1 MYLATSNLLFT
12 QRVQP
17 APGSVALRSSRSAD
31 SSSNRDSTELS
42 IKAAITCHSDYYGSE
57 NSKKCRVRPGNMS
70 KDCEMLIIEGL
81 VKQYGDFTAVDDV
94 SFEANAGSV
103 FGLLGP
109 NGAGK
114 STLINCI
121 SGLLTPTTGHISV
134 SGHDIVKDGKAAR
147 QSLGIV
153 PQELALYDDLP
164 AIDNLR
170 YWGKAYGLRG
180 KFLEDRVNDVLG
192 YIGLADRASD
202 LPKKFS
208 GGMKRRLNFGC
219 GVVHQPKVLLL
230 DEPTVGVDPQSRAK
244 LFDLVEAE
252 RDAGACVLYTTHYM
266 EEAERLCDSLAII
279 DHGKTIAKGTVAEL
293 KSQLGARDALQ
304 LTGTFPVDATR
315 SAVASLASS
324 ITDLEILSLD
334 ENTLMLTLSRAS
346 QHLPGI
352 FDAISHAGGTVSET
366 SLRSPNLET
375 LFLLLTG
382 KELRE

>member
-1 MYLATSNLLFT
+1 MLA
-12 QRVQP
+12 V
-17 APGSVALRSSRSAD
+17 
-31 SSSNRDSTELS
+31 E
-42 IKAAITCHSDYYGSE
+42 H
-57 NSKKCRVRPGNMS
+57 
-70 KDCEMLIIEGL
+70 L

-94 SFEANAGSV
+94 SFRAGKGQV

-114 STLINCI
+114 STTINCI
-121 SGLLTPTTGHISV
+121 SGLLSPT
-134 SGHDIVKDGKAAR
+134 SGHVAVAGHDVAKDGKAAR

-153 PQELALYDDLP
+153 PQELALYEDLS
-164 AIDNLR
+164 AIENLR

-180 KFLEDRVNDVLG
+180 RELESRVIEVLD
-192 YIGLADRASD
+192 YIGLADRAKD
-202 LPKKFS
+202 LPKSFS

-219 GVVHQPKVLLL
+219 GVVHKPAVLLL
-230 DEPTVGVDPQSRAK
+230 DEPTVGVDPQSRAR

-279 DHGKTIAKGTVAEL
+279 DHGKMIAEGSVDEL
-293 KSQLGARDALQ
+293 KAELGARDALQ
-304 LTGTFPVDATR
+304 LVGEFPESVRPALD
-315 SAVASLASS
+315 SLVAEVG
-324 ITDLEILSLD
+324 DLEVISAD
-334 ENTLMLTLSRAS
+334 ENSLTMALSSAS
-346 QHLPGI
+346 HHLPAL
-352 FDAISHAGGTVSET
+352 FRAIGDAGGSVAET

>member
-1 MYLATSNLLFT
+1 
-12 QRVQP
+12 
-17 APGSVALRSSRSAD
+17 
-31 SSSNRDSTELS
+31 
-42 IKAAITCHSDYYGSE
+42 
-57 NSKKCRVRPGNMS
+57 
-70 KDCEMLIIEGL
+70 MLIVEGL

-94 SFEANAGSV
+94 SFEAGEGII

-114 STLINCI
+114 STAINCI
-121 SGLLTPTTGHISV
+121 SGLLAPTTGRIAV

-147 QSLGIV
+147 RSLGVV
-153 PQELALYDDLP
+153 PQEIALYEDLP

-170 YWGKAYGLRG
+170 YWGMAYGLRG
-180 KFLEDRVNDVLG
+180 KTLEDRVSDVLG
-192 YIGLADRASD
+192 HIGLADRAKD
-202 LPKKFS
+202 LPKEFS

-219 GVVHQPKVLLL
+219 GVVHKPKVLLL
-230 DEPTVGVDPQSRAK
+230 DEPTVGVDPQSRAR

-279 DHGKTIAKGTVAEL
+279 DRGKIIAKGTVAEL

-304 LTGTFPVDATR
+304 LSGNFPVDATK
-315 SAVASLASS
+315 SAIASLSSS
-324 ITDLEILSLD
+324 ITDLEILSQEED
-334 ENTLMLTLSRAS
+334 TLMLTLSLAS

-352 FDAISHAGGTVSET
+352 FDAISGAGGSVSET

-382 KELRE
+382 KELRQ

>member
-1 MYLATSNLLFT
+1 
-12 QRVQP
+12 
-17 APGSVALRSSRSAD
+17 
-31 SSSNRDSTELS
+31 
-42 IKAAITCHSDYYGSE
+42 
-57 NSKKCRVRPGNMS
+57 
-70 KDCEMLIIEGL
+70 MLIVESL
-81 VKQYGDFTAVDDV
+81 VKQYGDFTAVDEV
-94 SFEANAGSV
+94 SFEAGEGSV

-114 STLINCI
+114 STAINCI
-121 SGLLTPTTGHISV
+121 SGLLAPTAGRIAV
-134 SGHDIVKDGKAAR
+134 AGHDIVKDGKAAR
-147 QSLGIV
+147 RTLGVV
-153 PQELALYDDLP
+153 PQEIALYEDLP

-180 KFLEDRVNDVLG
+180 KALEDRVADVLG
-192 YIGLADRASD
+192 HIGLSDRAKD
-202 LPKKFS
+202 LPKEFS

-279 DHGKTIAKGTVAEL
+279 DRGKIIAKGTVAEL

-304 LTGTFPVDATR
+304 LSGSFPAEATT
-315 SAVASLASS
+315 SAIGSLAPS
-324 ITDLEILSLD
+324 ISDLEILSQD
-334 ENTLMLTLSRAS
+334 EGTLMLTLSQAS

-352 FDAISHAGGTVSET
+352 FDAIGRAGGSVSET

>member
-1 MYLATSNLLFT
+1 
-12 QRVQP
+12 
-17 APGSVALRSSRSAD
+17 
-31 SSSNRDSTELS
+31 
-42 IKAAITCHSDYYGSE
+42 
-57 NSKKCRVRPGNMS
+57 
-70 KDCEMLIIEGL
+70 MLIVEHL

-94 SFEANAGSV
+94 SFEASGGSV

-114 STLINCI
+114 STAINCI
-121 SGLLTPTTGHISV
+121 SGLLTPTAGHIAV
-134 SGHDIVKDGKAAR
+134 SGHDIARDGKAAR
-147 QSLGIV
+147 RSLGVV
-153 PQELALYDDLP
+153 PQELALYEDLP

-180 KFLEDRVNDVLG
+180 KALEDRVAAVLE
-192 YIGLADRASD
+192 YIGLADRARD
-202 LPKKFS
+202 LPKEFS

-279 DHGKTIAKGTVAEL
+279 DHGKIIAKGTVAEL
-293 KSQLGARDALQ
+293 KAQLGARDALQ
-304 LTGTFPVDATR
+304 LSGHFPVDAVR
-315 SAVASLASS
+315 DAVMSLVPS
-324 ITDLEILSLD
+324 IEDLEILSQAEDSL
-334 ENTLMLTLSRAS
+334 LLTLSSAS
-346 QHLPGI
+346 RHLPII
-352 FDAISHAGGTVSET
+352 FDAISGAGGSVSET

>member
-1 MYLATSNLLFT
+1 MLN
-12 QRVQP
+12 VQ
-17 APGSVALRSSRSAD
+17 D
-31 SSSNRDSTELS
+31 
-42 IKAAITCHSDYYGSE
+42 
-57 NSKKCRVRPGNMS
+57 
-70 KDCEMLIIEGL
+70 L
-81 VKQYGDFTAVDDV
+81 VKQYGDFTAVDTI
-94 SFEANAGSV
+94 SFEAGKGSV

-114 STLINCI
+114 STTISCI
-121 SGLLTPTTGHISV
+121 SGLLPPTSGHISV

-153 PQELALYDDLP
+153 PQELALYEDLP
-164 AIDNLR
+164 AIENLR

-180 KFLEDRVNDVLG
+180 KELDDRIAEVLEH
-192 YIGLADRASD
+192 IGLADRSKD
-202 LPKKFS
+202 LPKEYS

-219 GVVHQPKVLLL
+219 GIVHKPKVLLL

-279 DHGKTIAKGTVAEL
+279 DHGKLIAQGTVGEL

-304 LTGTFPVDATR
+304 LSGDFPVEATK
-315 SAVASLASS
+315 AAIESLTTKIS
-324 ITDLEILSLD
+324 DLEILSAD
-334 ENTLMLTLSRAS
+334 DSSLMLTLSSAS
-346 QHLPGI
+346 QYLPDI
-352 FDAISHAGGTVSET
+352 FQAVSGAGGSVSET
-366 SLRSPNLET
+366 NLRSPNLET

>member
-1 MYLATSNLLFT
+1 
-12 QRVQP
+12 
-17 APGSVALRSSRSAD
+17 
-31 SSSNRDSTELS
+31 
-42 IKAAITCHSDYYGSE
+42 
-57 NSKKCRVRPGNMS
+57 
-70 KDCEMLIIEGL
+70 MLKVEGL
-81 VKQYGDFTAVDDV
+81 VKQYGDLMAVDDV
-94 SFEANAGSV
+94 SFEAAKGSV

-121 SGLLTPTTGHISV
+121 SGLFPPTSGRIAV
-134 SGHDIVKDGKAAR
+134 SGHDLIKDGKAAR
-147 QSLGIV
+147 QSLGVV
-153 PQELALYDDLP
+153 PQEIALYEDLP
-164 AIDNLR
+164 AVDNLR

-180 KFLEDRVNDVLG
+180 KILEDRVSDVLG
-192 YIGLADRASD
+192 HIGLADRARD
-202 LPKKFS
+202 LPKEFS

-219 GVVHQPKVLLL
+219 GVVHKPNVLLL

-279 DHGKTIAKGTVAEL
+279 DHGKIIAKGTVAEL
-293 KSQLGARDALQ
+293 QSQLGARDALQ
-304 LTGTFPVDATR
+304 LSGSFPADATK
-315 SAVASLASS
+315 SAIASLAAS
-324 ITDLEILSLD
+324 IGDLEILGQEENSL
-334 ENTLMLTLSRAS
+334 TLTLSHAS

-352 FDAISHAGGTVSET
+352 FDAISGAGGSVSET